1 MIEINE
7 YSIHTVEDPDA
18 YIIIQRPKGKPVSA
32 DEARW
37 LLSRLGVSA
46 ENIRALTWENYK
58 EEAS

>member
-7 YSIHTVEDPDA
+7 YSIHTTEDPEA
-18 YIIIQRPKGKPVSA
+18 YTIIQRPKGKPVSA

-46 ENIRALTWENYK
+46 ENIQALAWENYK